1 MIPMLGQT
9 LSTNKIWKVAERTH
23 ANLIDQ
29 LLSNRGIETVEE
41 KEKFFNPQISDYQ
54 KLVDIPNISIAMK
67 RIKKAIEEKELIV
80 VYGDYDVDGIT
91 ASTIMYRG
99 LTSLGA
105 RIIPYIPHR
114 EKEGYGMS
122 KIGLEQ
128 VRDMGASL
136 IITVDNGIVAIDQAK
151 YVKELGIDLIIT
163 DHHLALEDGRLPEAL
178 TLVHST
184 EMCGA
189 AVAWCLLQK
198 ELPEKLRDELLQFAA
213 IATVADM
220 IPLTGLGRAFVA
232 EGLRIIN
239 KTKNP
244 GLLALFREAKLEL
257 GKITARDFGHAIG
270 PRLNAIGRLEHAIDA
285 VRLLCTENEK
295 RARELARLLQET
307 NDKRK
312 DFTTIAVDE
321 ALLLIKKNGEKKIH
335 IVHSNTFLP
344 GVIGLIAARICQET
358 SRPSIAIS
366 VGETI
371 SKGSARSI
379 DGVNIAETIRS
390 CSDILVDVG
399 GHKGA
404 AGFSI
409 LKENIPQFIERMELL
424 LAELPDV
431 VEQITEIDAEVE
443 RKQLTKGLVRE
454 INKME
459 PFGFHNPQPV
469 LALRSVRISDLRT
482 LSEGKHLKFKADG
495 IDAIAFG
502 KGDMMHVL
510 NQGDLIDVAFY
521 LDINVFRGQENL
533 QLMVQDIKVS

>member
-1 MIPMLGQT
+1 MQKVW
-9 LSTNKIWKVAERTH
+9 KIATREKED
-23 ANLIDQ
+23 LIEQ
-29 LLSNRGIETVEE
+29 LLYNRGVESGEE
-41 KEKFFNPQISDYQ
+41 KEKFYNPQISDYQ
-54 KLVDIPNISIAMK
+54 KLVDISNIPIALK
-67 RIKKAIEEKELIV
+67 RIKKAIEDKELIV

-99 LTSLGA
+99 LSSMGA

-122 KIGLEQ
+122 KIGLDN
-128 VRDMGASL
+128 VRDLGASL
-136 IITVDNGIVAIDQAK
+136 VITVDNGIVAFEQAEYCK
-151 YVKELGIDLIIT
+151 QLGMDLIIT
-163 DHHLALEDGRLPEAL
+163 DHHLAHENGKLPESL

-189 AVAWCLLQK
+189 AVAWCLIQR
-198 ELPEKLRDELLQFAA
+198 ELSEKLRDELLQFVA

-220 IPLTGLGRAFVA
+220 IPLTGLGRAFVS
-232 EGLRIIN
+232 EGLKVLN

-257 GKITARDFGHAIG
+257 GKIRGYEIGHAIG

-295 RARELARLLQET
+295 RARDLARLLQET

-321 ALLLIKKNGEKKIH
+321 ALLSIKGNGQKKIH
-335 IVHSNTFLP
+335 IVHSETFLP

-371 SKGSARSI
+371 SKGSARSV

-409 LKENIPQFIERMELL
+409 LKENIPQFIARMEKLL
-424 LAELPDV
+424 EELPDE
-431 VEQITEIDAEVE
+431 VEQVIEIEAEVE
-443 RKQLTKGLVRE
+443 RKQLTKNLVKE
-454 INKME
+454 INKFE
-459 PFGFHNPQPV
+459 PFGHHNPQPV
-469 LALRSVRISDLRT
+469 LAVRSFQISDMRT

-495 IDAIAFG
+495 IDCIAFG
-502 KGDMMHVL
+502 KGDLINVL
-510 NQGDLIDVAFY
+510 EQGSFVDIAFY
-521 LDINVFRGQENL
+521 LEINEFRGQENL
-533 QLMVQDIKVS
+533 QLMVKDIKQS

>member
-1 MIPMLGQT
+1 MVSMP
-9 LSTNKIWKVAERTH
+9 KVWKVAERIKED
-23 ANLIDQ
+23 LIDQ
-29 LLSNRGIETVEE
+29 LLSNRGINTPEE
-41 KEKFFNPQISDYQ
+41 KEKFYNPKVSDYQ
-54 KLVDIPNISIAMK
+54 KLVEIPNISIAMK
-67 RIKKAIEEKELIV
+67 RIKKAIEDQELIV

-105 RIIPYIPHR
+105 KIIPYIPHR

-122 KIGLEQ
+122 QIGLDN
-128 VRDMGASL
+128 VRALGANL
-136 IITVDNGIVAIDQAK
+136 VITVDNGIVAIDQAQ
-151 YVKELGIDLIIT
+151 YVKELGMDLIIT
-163 DHHLALEDGRLPEAL
+163 DHHLTNADGRLPEAL
-178 TLVHST
+178 TIVHST

-198 ELPEKLRDELLQFAA
+198 ELSDKMSDELLQFAA
-213 IATVADM
+213 IAEVADM
-220 IPLTGLGRAFVA
+220 IPLTGLGRAFVT
-232 EGLRIIN
+232 EGLKVIN
-239 KTKNP
+239 KTQNP
-244 GLLALFREAKLEL
+244 GLLALFREAKLEQ

-295 RARELARLLQET
+295 RARDLARLLQET

-321 ALLLIKKNGEKKIH
+321 ALVTIKKNGDKKIH
-335 IVHSNTFLP
+335 IVHSETFLP

-358 SRPSIAIS
+358 SKPAIAIS
-366 VGETI
+366 VGEKI

-379 DGVNIAETIRS
+379 DGVNIAETIRA

-409 LKENIPQFIERMELL
+409 TKENIPLFIERMEKLL
-424 LAELPDV
+424 IDLPED
-431 VEQITEIDAEVE
+431 VEQILEIDAEVE
-443 RKQLTKGLVRE
+443 KKELKKSLVRQLQ
-454 INKME
+454 KFE
-459 PFGFHNPQPV
+459 PCGHQNPQPLFV
-469 LALRSVRISDLRT
+469 GRGFQISDMRT

-502 KGDMMHVL
+502 KGEMLNVL
-510 NQGDLIDVAFY
+510 EQGMFIDIAFY
-521 LDINVFRGQENL
+521 LELNIFRGQENL
-533 QLMVQDIKVS
+533 QLMVKDIRV